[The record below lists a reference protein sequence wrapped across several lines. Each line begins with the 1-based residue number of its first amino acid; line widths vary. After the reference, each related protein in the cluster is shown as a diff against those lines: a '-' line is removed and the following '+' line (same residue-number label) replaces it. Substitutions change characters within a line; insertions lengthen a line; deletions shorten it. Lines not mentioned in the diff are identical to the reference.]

1 MDFGKT
7 WQHQRKAFRMALN
20 AHGDGRKK
28 LEESYMNLLG
38 DFIETLKAKRE
49 ESFVFKDSI
58 ANLITCSMYGM
69 VCVNIFSYH
78 FHKKIGCP
86 NCLIYILVC

>member
-20 AHGDGRKK
+20 VHGDGRKK

-38 DFIETLKAKRE
+38 ELVETLKAKKG
-49 ESFVFKDSI
+49 ESFLFKDSI
-58 ANLITCSMYGM
+58 ANLITCSMHAL
-69 VCVNIFSYH
+69 VCVNFISCH
-78 FHKKIGCP
+78 FQQK
-86 NCLIYILVC
+86 YM